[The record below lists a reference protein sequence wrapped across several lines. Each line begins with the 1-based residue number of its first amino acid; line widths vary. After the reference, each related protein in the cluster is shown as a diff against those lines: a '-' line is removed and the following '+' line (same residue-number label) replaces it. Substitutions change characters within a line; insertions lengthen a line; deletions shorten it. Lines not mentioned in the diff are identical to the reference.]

1 MDDAYILEKLLNW
14 AKHFYGERNGRFA
27 FSKKVDEYY
36 LFGFKK
42 KTDKKVNRVSKA
54 VAIYLCV
61 GLTPKVTER
70 IKAGLEG
77 NKEKPTFP
85 EPVKTPVKETPTGR
99 KRLTIPRVT
108 KQPKVKR
115 FRITEG

>member
-1 MDDAYILEKLLNW
+1 MDDAYILDKLLRW
-14 AKHFYGERNGRFA
+14 AKHFYGEKNGRFA
-27 FSKKVDEYY
+27 FSKKKDDYY

-42 KTDKKVNRVSKA
+42 KTDKKINRVSKA

-61 GLTPKVTER
+61 GLTPKITER
-70 IKAGLEG
+70 IKVGLEG
-77 NKEKPTFP
+77 NKEKPIFP
-85 EPVKTPVKETPTGR
+85 KPVKEAPPGR